1 MLCALL
7 LFYMFQFS
15 MRVIGVVGCAVILVK
30 LVIGMLK
37 SITETLIKYHNRE
50 GILITRII
58 LVHLLIKIRNIEKKN
73 WYF

>member
-1 MLCALL
+1 MLCCIVVV
-7 LFYMFQFS
+7 FMFQFS

-58 LVHLLIKIRNIEKKN
+58 LVHLLIKIRKN
-73 WYF
+73 